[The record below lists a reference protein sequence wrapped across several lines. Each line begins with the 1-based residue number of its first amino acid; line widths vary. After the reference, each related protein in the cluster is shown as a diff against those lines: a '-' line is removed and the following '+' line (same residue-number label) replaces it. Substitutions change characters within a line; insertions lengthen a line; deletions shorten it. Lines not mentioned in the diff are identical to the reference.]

1 MGKRVIAVDLDLGA
15 SNLHAIFGMR
25 DSKYSLDDFIQNRV
39 ENLTDII
46 LDMEIDNVGIIC
58 GGDVPGIA
66 NMPYQ
71 KKMKL
76 ITHLSTLDCDLVI
89 LDLAPGVSYNM
100 VDFSIIAQRTLL
112 VTTAEVPSL
121 LNVYSLIK
129 TAVFRRLNLFFK
141 HKKCP
146 ELLELLE
153 RAKDFDNHLHLKT
166 MEGFFREASEINSDV
181 TNSARK
187 ILSGLQPFLVVNRV
201 RTEND
206 ANAGEVIRNIM
217 KQYLSIESA
226 VIMTIREDNSVGN
239 AIARMKPIMTETPDS
254 PFSLDVKEIAS
265 RLCE

>member
-1 MGKRVIAVDLDLGA
+1 
-15 SNLHAIFGMR
+15 MR
-25 DSKYSLDDFIQNRV
+25 DSKYSLDGFIQNRV

-46 LDMEIDNVGIIC
+46 LDTEIDNVGIIC

-100 VDFSIIAQRTLL
+100 VNFSIIAQRTLL

-129 TAVFRRLNLFFK
+129 TAVFRRLNFFFK
-141 HKKCP
+141 HEKCP

-153 RAKDFDNHLHLKT
+153 RARDFDNHPQLKT

-226 VIMTIREDNSVGN
+226 VIMTIREDSAVGD

-254 PFSLDVKEIAS
+254 PFSRDVQEIAS